1 MTKTVVIKG
10 HVVGPRTVELV
21 EPVPGD
27 TREVEVMA
35 RVPENANAHAHGRL
49 TGRSRELA
57 WREANRDDLQA
68 FAGEWVVLE
77 GEQIIAHGL
86 DPPELVADARRSGV
100 LVPYVF
106 FVDRPQI
113 DVVKI
118 GL

>member
-10 HVVGPRTVELV
+10 HVVGPRTVELA

-35 RVPENANAHAHGRL
+35 RVPENASAQDRL

-57 WREANRDDLQA
+57 WREANKDELQA

-77 GEQIIAHGL
+77 GEQIVAHGP
-86 DPPELVADARRSGV
+86 DPAELVAAARRSGV
-100 LVPYVF
+100 PVPYVF

>member
-10 HVVGPRTVELV
+10 HVVGPRTVELA
-21 EPVPGD
+21 EPVPSE
-27 TREVEVMA
+27 TREVEVTA
-35 RVPENANAHAHGRL
+35 RVPDEGNAHDRV

-57 WREANRDDLQA
+57 WRQSNRDDLQA

-77 GEQIIAHGL
+77 GEQIIAHGP
-86 DPPELVADARRSGV
+86 DPAELVAAARRSGV

-106 FVDRPQI
+106 FVDRQQS
-113 DVVKI
+113 DVVKL